1 MKKQIRD
8 WHTVVSQR
16 KHQEWLIVHIVRP
29 EGRASQQRMFQMK
42 TSVLDKIR
50 ADFNADKKDRYVVA
64 SLLLLL
70 D

>member
-1 MKKQIRD
+1 
-8 WHTVVSQR
+8 
-16 KHQEWLIVHIVRP
+16 
-29 EGRASQQRMFQMK
+29 MFQMK

-64 SLLLLL
+64 SLLLFL